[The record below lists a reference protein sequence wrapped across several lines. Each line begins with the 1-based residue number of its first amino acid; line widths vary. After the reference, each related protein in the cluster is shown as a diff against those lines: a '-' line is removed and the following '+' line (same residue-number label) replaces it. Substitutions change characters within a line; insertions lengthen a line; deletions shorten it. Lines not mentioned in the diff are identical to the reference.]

1 MAQCSKCGKKL
12 GFFESKKMFSD
23 GSWMCAPC
31 FKKLKVKEMEKE
43 LEKRGREILKGR
55 AGYWGGHLLHPPN
68 SLGDAG
74 NFILT
79 EKYFIFGKTSRE
91 HSGKIEIPLN
101 KIIFKKIS
109 YVTQEDL
116 AYKQRTTALAYFAGY
131 GPITSY
137 SRKFTCVVIPYKD
150 ERGVEQA
157 PAFSFADQK
166 TLEAVGKFFY
176 EVMASKKDK
185 KSNTSRDADIKSL
198 F

>member
-1 MAQCSKCGKKL
+1 MAKCSGCGKTL

-23 GSWMCAPC
+23 GSWICAPC
-31 FKKLKVKEMEKE
+31 FKKLKAKEMEKE

-55 AGYWGGHLLHPPN
+55 AGYWGGNLLHPPN

-74 NFILT
+74 NFTLT
-79 EKYFIFGKTSRE
+79 EKQFIFE
-91 HSGKIEIPLN
+91 KIGRDSWKLEIPIS
-101 KIIFKKIS
+101 KIILKKIS
-109 YVTQEDL
+109 YATQEDL

-137 SRKFTCVVIPYKD
+137 SRKFTCIVIPYKD

-157 PAFSFADQK
+157 PAFSFTDQK

-176 EVMASKKDK
+176 EVMATKIKK
-185 KSNTSRDADIKSL
+185 
-198 F
+198 